1 MLFILLNMLSR
12 NTNIVSYLIGEQV
25 NVIEFYYEGGN
36 KLLCR
41 SFFCVF
47 FCLEQLEGS
56 ESTVILFFQDC
67 NV

>member
-41 SFFCVF
+41 SFFAF
-47 FCLEQLEGS
+47 FSVWNGLKARKAL
-56 ESTVILFFQDC
+56 
-67 NV
+67 